1 MAVLVCFHKAK
12 RKVTVFVTEKKG
24 KNELWHDSV
33 E

>member
-1 MAVLVCFHKAK
+1 MAVLVYFHKAK

-24 KNELWHDSV
+24 KNELWHDSM